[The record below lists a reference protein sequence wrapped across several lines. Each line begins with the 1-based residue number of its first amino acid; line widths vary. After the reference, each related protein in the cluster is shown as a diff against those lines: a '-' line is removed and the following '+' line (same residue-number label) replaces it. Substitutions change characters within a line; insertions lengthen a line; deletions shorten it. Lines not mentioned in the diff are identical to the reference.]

1 MEPIYVVKMSGVVRG
16 DEMERIADY
25 AHEHLG
31 GTVLVVDDRID
42 DIWMLSEDDGRRIVK
57 MLEEQLGA
65 GDADDGE
72 L

>member
-16 DEMERIADY
+16 DDMERVADY
-25 AHEHLG
+25 AHERLG

-57 MLEEQLGA
+57 MLEEQLGT